1 MGVKK
6 RVRDLTEQGFRFT
19 DHAVRPY
26 SRIDALR
33 SEVANLEAKLVTARA
48 RLAQAEA
55 AEARP
60 DPDERDRR
68 IRALIKKE

>member
-6 RVRDLTEQGFRFT
+6 RAREFAEQGFRFT
-19 DHAVRPY
+19 DHATRPY

-33 SEVANLEAKLVTARA
+33 SEVANLEVKLVAARA

-60 DPDERDRR
+60 DPDERERR
-68 IRALIKKE
+68 IRALIAKV